1 MNERHK
7 ALRATESPSSPIN
20 VGVSRPR
27 AAPSVAIGGL
37 SGAMAGGQSVPFIV
51 PLLFLLTGVC
61 AAALFG
67 LLLPWIIPEALVSP
81 GFPHV
86 LVLVHTAT
94 LGWLTMTIMGASL
107 QLAPVIVVSPL
118 RAARFL
124 RWHYPLYLSGV
135 LLLLSGFWWMLL
147 WLLIAGGTLIV
158 LAVIHYAI
166 ILGATLAHATK
177 RPLTVRFLVA
187 SLTYL
192 CIVVS
197 LGLLAALDFQYGFL
211 GPGFDRL
218 LLMHI
223 TLGVIGWLSTTLL
236 GVSYTLVRM
245 FALAHEHTDRLGKM
259 IFVLLNASIVT
270 LSIGFILAWEPL
282 LLWRRRIAHRR
293 GVALRLRL
301 LADAAGTAAQAARR
315 DTVSRHRRRRLLRST
330 CPLWG
335 RGGSVRLVATDDSHR
350 AGPGRA
356 CRLAGAKHDRV
367 SLQDCLFPGLA
378 QALWPIGR
386 TPARAIDAR
395 ITARALDM
403 AQLVADQWGTAGNHS
418 VRPVRLAR
426 AATNCRRGA
435 GPGIGD
441 RRRERAGHRAPPENV
456 RNTAGYLLSSLEK
469 PQLSAAFFGHA

>member
-20 VGVSRPR
+20 AGVSRPR

-51 PLLFLLTGVC
+51 SLLFLLTGVC

-86 LVLVHTAT
+86 LALVHTAT

-135 LLLLSGFWWMLL
+135 LLLLSGFWWMLP
-147 WLLIAGGTLIV
+147 WLLIVGGTLIV

-166 ILGATLAHATK
+166 ILGATIAHATK
-177 RPLTVRFLVA
+177 RPLTVRFLAA

-197 LGLLAALDFQYGFL
+197 LGLLAALNFQFDFL
-211 GPGFDRL
+211 DPGFDQL
-218 LLMHI
+218 LLTHI
-223 TLGVIGWLSTTLL
+223 TLGVIGWLSTTLI

-245 FALAHEHTDRLGKM
+245 FALAHEHTDRLGKI

-270 LSIGFILAWEPL
+270 LSLGFMRAWEPL
-282 LLWRRRIAHRR
+282 LLCGGGLLIVSAWLFAYDYWQM
-293 GVALRLRL
+293 LR
-301 LADAAGTAAQAARR
+301 
-315 DTVSRHRRRRLLRST
+315 VRRRRLLDATQYHGIVAVAFFAAIVPCGVGAAVFGWSQPTILTALALAALVGWLGQSMIGYLYKIVSFLVWHRRYG
-330 CPLWG
+330 PLVG
-335 RGGSVRLVATDDSHR
+335 RQHVPLMRELLHERWTWLSWWLINGGLLGTILCALYAWLVPMQIA
-350 AGPGRA
+350 
-356 CRLAGAKHDRV
+356 AGA
-367 SLQDCLFPGLA
+367 LGLGLVIA
-378 QALWPIGR
+378 AANVLGIVRHMR
-386 TPARAIDAR
+386 T
-395 ITARALDM
+395 
-403 AQLVADQWGTAGNHS
+403 
-418 VRPVRLAR
+418 
-426 AATNCRRGA
+426 
-435 GPGIGD
+435 
-441 RRRERAGHRAPPENV
+441 
-456 RNTAGYLLSSLEK
+456 
-469 PQLSAAFFGHA
+469 